1 MIVTMVY
8 MKNDIDD
15 SNGGGGGD
23 GGELFHRH
31 FLAIIIQLF
40 FSFER
45 GKQHF
50 SLLSFIFLF
59 ILLFTFFDSAKQP
72 IE

>member
-15 SNGGGGGD
+15 SNAGGGGGGD
-23 GGELFHRH
+23 ELFFTAI

-40 FSFER
+40 CFSE
-45 GKQHF
+45 GENN
-50 SLLSFIFLF
+50 IF
-59 ILLFTFFDSAKQP
+59 P
-72 IE
+72 C

>member
-1 MIVTMVY
+1 MVY

-50 SLLSFIFLF
+50 PVKFIY
-59 ILLFTFFDSAKQP
+59 SAFRFSKTTHR
-72 IE
+72 INRERLRDNH